1 MFSQAKFALILFALT
16 QLLRFVAWR
25 HPHFAARLKE
35 RNLVAQIKARDEGT
49 ARWIEIRDGNITS
62 GAGMHAKPDI
72 TLSFKNAALGVSLL
86 TPPINWLNQ
95 INAQKDFT
103 LGVDGP
109 EDLTNWFAQTL
120 MKMQTAHWKFGTPMP
135 DGSMRYCNMA
145 NGGPLFVTVK
155 DGKIIRTTP
164 IDFDET
170 DPQPWTIHAHG
181 MNFTPP
187 RKTTLAPHGQ
197 TSRSTIYSPDRLL
210 YPMKRVDFDPNGK
223 RNPQNRG
230 KSKYVRISWAEALDL
245 VAGEIKRVKH
255 DHGPGAM
262 TVSHGSHHTWGHIGY
277 YLSALYRFSNAVGH
291 TPVHHNPDSWEGW
304 YWGAAH
310 HWGYTMRVGQSET
323 YGTVED
329 LLQNCEM
336 VVFWSAD
343 PETNSGSY
351 GAQEGTVRRQ
361 WLKKLGIKVVH
372 IDPHYNSSA
381 QFLPGKWICPKPTT
395 SPALAMAIAYVW
407 IKEGL
412 YDKEYVKTHT
422 VGFDAWK
429 AYVMGESDGVAKTP
443 EWQEKEDRRCGQGR
457 ARAGPRMGGQT
468 HLSRLRRLGQRPRRR
483 LPQPDRHPMG
493 AHHGVPDRDAGPG
506 QARHQHGQS
515 AMGLPGRSQLL
526 FPGLRRRRHV
536 RRYREDGDGGRA
548 LSAHA
553 TAADG
558 EHAESED
565 STHLPARSDSRREN
579 RRRLPV
585 ER

>member
-1 MFSQAKFALILFALT
+1 MVGKRTMFSQLKLAIILFALT
-16 QLLRFVAWR
+16 LVLKYARWR

-120 MKMQTAHWKFGTPMP
+120 MAMQTAGWKFGTPMP

-170 DPQPWTIHAHG
+170 DPQPWTIRARG
-181 MNFTPP
+181 MEFTPP

-210 YPMKRVDFDPNGK
+210 HPMKRVDFDPNGK

-277 YLSALYRFSNAVGH
+277 YLSALYRFANAVGH
-291 TPVHHNPDSWEGW
+291 RPVHHNPDSWVGW
-304 YWGAAH
+304 YWGAALH
-310 HWGYTMRVGQSET
+310 
-323 YGTVED
+323 
-329 LLQNCEM
+329 
-336 VVFWSAD
+336 
-343 PETNSGSY
+343 
-351 GAQEGTVRRQ
+351 
-361 WLKKLGIKVVH
+361 
-372 IDPHYNSSA
+372 
-381 QFLPGKWICPKPTT
+381 
-395 SPALAMAIAYVW
+395 
-407 IKEGL
+407 
-412 YDKEYVKTHT
+412 
-422 VGFDAWK
+422 
-429 AYVMGESDGVAKTP
+429 
-443 EWQEKEDRRCGQGR
+443 
-457 ARAGPRMGGQT
+457 
-468 HLSRLRRLGQRPRRR
+468 
-483 LPQPDRHPMG
+483 
-493 AHHGVPDRDAGPG
+493 
-506 QARHQHGQS
+506 
-515 AMGLPGRSQLL
+515 
-526 FPGLRRRRHV
+526 
-536 RRYREDGDGGRA
+536 
-548 LSAHA
+548 
-553 TAADG
+553 
-558 EHAESED
+558 
-565 STHLPARSDSRREN
+565 
-579 RRRLPV
+579 
-585 ER
+585 